1 MEKIFLIIIIVVA
14 TIGFSSSAYFFNQT
28 EITIE
33 NPISMKIQNNNAV
46 IEEIELCVEQNLAG
60 KSAIALNSFNTNMLL
75 SLKEAANESKT
86 DKELEEI
93 KERLYRLTDCKSKN
107 QEFSP

>member
-1 MEKIFLIIIIVVA
+1 MDKIFPIIIIVVA

-46 IEEIELCVEQNLAG
+46 IEEIELCIEQNLAG
-60 KSAIALNSFNTNMLL
+60 KSAIALNSFNVNILL
-75 SLKEAANESKT
+75 TLKEAVNEAET

-93 KERLYRLTDCKSKN
+93 KERLHRLTDCRSNN